1 MLGGTIALP
10 SQAGGCEQV
19 TSEAVWGHDCVTIA
33 GFWQRATYQRR
44 CLGTRLRYLRRLVA
58 VNYLPAKMF
67 GDTIAIPSQACGCE
81 QLLGERCLGTR
92 LHYNHKF
99 VTVSNSPAKTFGT
112 RLCYHRRLVAVN
124 YLLAKMLGGTNCVT
138 IARLWLCETSRQKM
152 FGDTVTRLRYNHKFV
167 TAGSLRAT

>member
-19 TSEAVWGHDCVTIA
+19 TSEDVWGHDCVTIA
-33 GFWQRATYQRR
+33 GLWQRATYQRR

-81 QLLGERCLGTR
+81 QLTSDDVWGHDC
-92 LHYNHKF
+92 
-99 VTVSNSPAKTFGT
+99 VTISGVLFGDT
-112 RLCYHRRLVAVN
+112 IALPSQACDCEQLTSEDVWGHD
-124 YLLAKMLGGTNCVT
+124 CVT
-138 IARLWLCETSRQKM
+138 IA
-152 FGDTVTRLRYNHKFV
+152 
-167 TAGSLRAT
+167 SLSQ